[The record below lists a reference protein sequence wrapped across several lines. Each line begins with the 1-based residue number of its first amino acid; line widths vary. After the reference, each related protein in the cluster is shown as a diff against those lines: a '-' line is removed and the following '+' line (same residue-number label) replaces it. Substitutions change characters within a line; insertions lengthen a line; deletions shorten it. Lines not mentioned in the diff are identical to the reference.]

1 MSGFATIEGRRS
13 PAPPQSVNIL
23 VRDHLNT
30 EEKKLKA
37 IAVNKIDIER
47 LYGRSEQASDRL
59 NELQGA
65 MRSMAHEFDQRIS
78 NLENLVLP
86 PPPHPV
92 HNPSIRH
99 GRQSPEGGGKRK
111 KKKRRT
117 RKKKR
122 RN

>member
-13 PAPPQSVNIL
+13 PAPEQSVNIL

-30 EEKKLKA
+30 EEKILKA

-47 LYGRSEQASDRL
+47 LYGRSEQAANRL
-59 NELQGA
+59 NELQTV
-65 MRSMAHEFDQRIS
+65 MREMANDYEQRIS
-78 NLENLVLP
+78 NLERLVLAP
-86 PPPHPV
+86 QQV
-92 HNPSIRH
+92 RD
-99 GRQSPEGGGKRK
+99 GRQSPEGGGKRRK
-111 KKKRRT
+111 KKKRT